1 MDRQIAQLQG
11 EFMSEVMEVSPLQ
24 SGRDAAARHAWHEA
38 HGFLQEADGAGALTP
53 DDLRALGEAAWW
65 LGRLDESIAVR
76 ERAFAAYLAGGDKR
90 TAAVMALTL
99 ANDYW
104 GKLAHSIGAGWFS
117 KGERLLE
124 DEPECA
130 EQGWLSMMNA
140 FAALYRGDYAETL
153 VGADRTLDIGTRF
166 GDRDLQ
172 AFGLVFKGCALVA
185 LGDVQE
191 GLPLLDEA
199 TVAAVSGEL
208 RPFST
213 GMIYCVAITATSKL
227 SDYSR
232 SGQWTEASKRWCD
245 RQSIVGF
252 PGICRVHRA
261 EIMRLRGFW
270 SEAEQEARRALSEL
284 QTFNP
289 MLAAEGFSELGEVRL
304 RMGDLEGA
312 EEAFRQAHQSGH
324 EPQPGLAL
332 VRLAQ
337 GNVKAAR
344 SSLRRALD
352 ERDTGDRLHRMK
364 LLPAQ
369 VEVELAAGDLEAAR
383 GAVTEMEEIVA
394 TYSGDV
400 FQALAL
406 WARGALQLAE
416 GDNASAVRT
425 SRQSWRLWT
434 KADLPYE
441 AARARLTLGVAL
453 RADGDEDGAQ
463 LEIGAAKSS
472 FEKLGATLDLRRAL
486 ELLGEEIAEG
496 VPRATSPVERVTKS
510 FVFTDI
516 VGSTDLAGVLGDEAW
531 SDVLS
536 WHDSTM
542 RRLLTDHHGEEVKH
556 VGDGFFVAF
565 DDPTRAVEF
574 AVDVQRKLAA
584 HRKEAGFAP
593 QVRIGIHCADASKR
607 GRDYEGMGV
616 HVAARIGALAG
627 GDEILASQDV
637 VDATRLRFPVSGTRE
652 VRLKGVAEPV
662 AVASISRS

>member
-1 MDRQIAQLQG
+1 
-11 EFMSEVMEVSPLQ
+11 MSDVIQESPLQ
-24 SGRDAAARHAWHEA
+24 SGRAAAARHAWREA
-38 HGFLQEADGAGALTP
+38 YGLLQEADGAGDLTP
-53 DDLRALGEAAWW
+53 DDLSALGEAAWW
-65 LGRLDESIAVR
+65 LGRLEESIAVR
-76 ERAFAAYLAGGDKR
+76 QRAYAAYLAQGDKR

-99 ANDYW
+99 ANDHW
-104 GKLAHSIGAGWFS
+104 GKLDHSMGAGWFG
-117 KGERLLE
+117 KGERLLA

-130 EQGWLSMMNA
+130 EQGWLSMMNS
-140 FAALYRGDYAETL
+140 FAALQAGNYAETL
-153 VGADRTLDIGTRF
+153 VSADETLDIGTRF

-172 AFGLVFKGCALVA
+172 AFGLVLKGCALVA
-185 LGDVQE
+185 LGNVHE

-208 RPFST
+208 RPYST

-245 RQSIVGF
+245 RQSIAGF

-284 QTFNP
+284 EPFNL
-289 MLAAEGFSELGEVRL
+289 MLAAEGFYELGEVRL
-304 RMGDLEGA
+304 RMGDLDGA
-312 EEAFRQAHQSGH
+312 QEAFRQAHQLGH
-324 EPQPGLAL
+324 DPQPGLAL

-344 SSLRRALD
+344 SSLHRALD
-352 ERDTGDRLHRMK
+352 DRDTEDRLHRMK

-369 VEVELAAGDLEAAR
+369 VEVELAAGDIEAAR
-383 GAVTEMEEIVA
+383 VAVTEMDEITA

-463 LEIGAAKSS
+463 LEIGAARSS

-496 VPRATSPVERVTKS
+496 VPRAAAPVERVTKT

-516 VGSTDLAGVLGDEAW
+516 VRSTDLAGVLGDEAW
-531 SDVLS
+531 GNILS

-542 RRLLTDHHGEEVKH
+542 RRLFSDHHGEEVKH

-574 AVDVQRKLAA
+574 AVDVQGKLAE
-584 HRKEAGFAP
+584 HRRDAGYAP
-593 QVRIGIHCADASKR
+593 HVRIGIHCADASKR

-616 HVAARIGALAG
+616 HVAARIGALAEA
-627 GDEILASQDV
+627 DEILVSQDV
-637 VDATRLRFPVSGTRE
+637 IDAAPLRFPVSGTRD
-652 VRLKGVAEPV
+652 VPLKGVTEPV
-662 AVASISRS
+662 AVASISGS

>member
-1 MDRQIAQLQG
+1 
-11 EFMSEVMEVSPLQ
+11 MSDVIQESPLQ
-24 SGRDAAARHAWHEA
+24 SGRAAAARHAWREA
-38 HGFLQEADGAGALTP
+38 YGLLQEADGAGDLTP
-53 DDLRALGEAAWW
+53 DDLSALGEAAWW
-65 LGRLDESIAVR
+65 LGRLEESIAVR
-76 ERAFAAYLAGGDKR
+76 QRAYAAYLARGDKR

-99 ANDYW
+99 ANDHW
-104 GKLAHSIGAGWFS
+104 GKLDHSIGAGWFG
-117 KGERLLE
+117 KGERLLA

-130 EQGWLSMMNA
+130 EQGWLSMMNS
-140 FAALYRGDYAETL
+140 FAALQAGNYAETL
-153 VGADRTLDIGTRF
+153 VSADETLDIGTRF

-172 AFGLVFKGCALVA
+172 AFGLVLKGCALVA
-185 LGDVQE
+185 LANVHE

-208 RPFST
+208 RPYST

-245 RQSIVGF
+245 RQSIAGF

-284 QTFNP
+284 EPFNL
-289 MLAAEGFSELGEVRL
+289 MLAAEGFYELGEVRL
-304 RMGDLEGA
+304 RMGDLDGA
-312 EEAFRQAHQSGH
+312 QEAFRQAHQLGH
-324 EPQPGLAL
+324 DPQPGLAL

-352 ERDTGDRLHRMK
+352 DRDTEDRLHRMK

-369 VEVELAAGDLEAAR
+369 VEVELAAGDIEAAR
-383 GAVTEMEEIVA
+383 VAVTEMDEIAA

-400 FQALAL
+400 FQALAH

-463 LEIGAAKSS
+463 LEIGAARSS

-496 VPRATSPVERVTKS
+496 VPRAAAPVERVTKT

-516 VGSTDLAGVLGDEAW
+516 VRSTDLAGVLGDEAW
-531 SDVLS
+531 GNTLS
-536 WHDSTM
+536 WHDRTM
-542 RRLLTDHHGEEVKH
+542 RRLLSDHHGEEVKH

-574 AVDVQRKLAA
+574 AVDVQRKLAE
-584 HRKEAGFAP
+584 HRRDAGYPA

-616 HVAARIGALAG
+616 HVAARIGALAAA
-627 GDEILASQDV
+627 DEILVSQDV
-637 VDATRLRFPVSGTRE
+637 IDAAPLRFPVSGTRD
-652 VRLKGVAEPV
+652 VPLKGVTEPV
-662 AVASISRS
+662 AVASISGS

>member
-1 MDRQIAQLQG
+1 
-11 EFMSEVMEVSPLQ
+11 MSDVIQESPLQ
-24 SGRDAAARHAWHEA
+24 SGRAAAARHAWREA
-38 HGFLQEADGAGALTP
+38 YGLLQEADGAGDLTP
-53 DDLRALGEAAWW
+53 DDLSALGEAAWW
-65 LGRLDESIAVR
+65 LGRLEESIAVR
-76 ERAFAAYLAGGDKR
+76 QRAYAAYLARGDKR

-99 ANDYW
+99 ANDHW
-104 GKLAHSIGAGWFS
+104 GKLDHSIGAGWFG
-117 KGERLLE
+117 KGERLLA

-130 EQGWLSMMNA
+130 EQGWLSMMNS
-140 FAALYRGDYAETL
+140 FAALQAGNYAETL
-153 VGADRTLDIGTRF
+153 VSADETLDIGTRF

-172 AFGLVFKGCALVA
+172 AFGLVLKGCALVA
-185 LGDVQE
+185 LANVHE

-208 RPFST
+208 RPYST

-245 RQSIVGF
+245 RQSIAGF

-284 QTFNP
+284 EPFNL
-289 MLAAEGFSELGEVRL
+289 MLAAEGFYELGEVRL
-304 RMGDLEGA
+304 RMGDLDGA
-312 EEAFRQAHQSGH
+312 QEAFRQAHQLGH
-324 EPQPGLAL
+324 DPQPGLAL

-352 ERDTGDRLHRMK
+352 DRDTEDRLHRMK

-369 VEVELAAGDLEAAR
+369 VEVELAAGDIEAAR
-383 GAVTEMEEIVA
+383 VAVTEMDEIAA

-400 FQALAL
+400 FQALAH

-463 LEIGAAKSS
+463 LEIGAARSS

-496 VPRATSPVERVTKS
+496 VPRAAAPVERVTKT

-516 VGSTDLAGVLGDEAW
+516 VRSTDLAGVLGDEAW
-531 SDVLS
+531 GNTLS
-536 WHDSTM
+536 WHDRTM
-542 RRLLTDHHGEEVKH
+542 RRLLSDHHGEEVKH

-574 AVDVQRKLAA
+574 AVDVQRKLAE
-584 HRKEAGFAP
+584 HRREAGYPA

-616 HVAARIGALAG
+616 HVAARIGALAAA
-627 GDEILASQDV
+627 DEILVSQDV
-637 VDATRLRFPVSGTRE
+637 IDAAPLRFPVSGTRD
-652 VRLKGVAEPV
+652 VPLKGVTEPV
-662 AVASISRS
+662 LVASIGSL

>member
-1 MDRQIAQLQG
+1 
-11 EFMSEVMEVSPLQ
+11 MSEVMEASPLQ

-38 HGFLQEADGAGALTP
+38 YGLLREADGAGALNP

-76 ERAFAAYLAGGDKR
+76 ERAHAAYLANGDKR
-90 TAAVMALTL
+90 SAAVMALTL
-99 ANDYW
+99 ANDHW
-104 GKLAHSIGAGWFS
+104 GKLEHSIGAGWFS
-117 KGERLLE
+117 KGERLLKN
-124 DEPECA
+124 EPECA
-130 EQGWLSMMNA
+130 EQGWLSMMNS
-140 FAALYRGDYAETL
+140 FATLSEGDYAETL
-153 VGADRTLDIGTRF
+153 VSADKTLDIGTKF

-172 AFGLVFKGCALVA
+172 AFGLVFKGCALVS
-185 LGDVQE
+185 LGNVQE

-208 RPFST
+208 RPYST

-245 RQSIVGF
+245 RQSIAGF

-284 QTFNP
+284 QTFNL
-289 MLAAEGFSELGEVRL
+289 MLAAEGFYELGEVRL

-312 EEAFRQAHQSGH
+312 QEAFRQAHESGH
-324 EPQPGLAL
+324 DPQPGLAL

-344 SSLRRALD
+344 SSMRRALD
-352 ERDTGDRLHRMK
+352 ERDAGDRLHRMK

-369 VEVELAAGDLEAAR
+369 VEVELAAGDLDAAR
-383 GAVTEMEEIVA
+383 VAVTEMEEIAAV
-394 TYSGDV
+394 YSGDV

-406 WARGALQLAE
+406 WARGTLQLAE
-416 GDNASAVRT
+416 GDHASAVRT

-496 VPRATSPVERVTKS
+496 VPRAASPVERVTKT

-516 VGSTDLAGVLGDEAW
+516 VGSTDLAAVLGDRAW
-531 SDVLS
+531 SDLLA
-536 WHDSTM
+536 WHDGTM

-556 VGDGFFVAF
+556 IGDGFFVAF

-574 AVDVQRKLAA
+574 AVDVQGKLAA

-616 HVAARIGALAG
+616 HVAARIGALAES
-627 GDEILASQDV
+627 DEILVSKDV
-637 VDATRLRFPVSGTRE
+637 VDATHLRFPVSGTRE
-652 VRLKGVAEPV
+652 VQLKGVSEPV
-662 AVASISRS
+662 VVASISGS